1 MAQSVI
7 LNVNSK
13 GYLKDGRTF
22 EIFNF
27 EKVAVANDGS
37 IHSGLVNL
45 YINGEMTSTMLSWL
59 GENIDYNR
67 VHNYELRYNDET
79 IY

>member
-7 LNVNSK
+7 IEVNSK

-22 EIFNF
+22 EIINF
-27 EKVAVANDGS
+27 EKVSVADDGS

-45 YINGEMTSTMLSWL
+45 YINGEMTTTMLSWL
-59 GENIDYNR
+59 GENIDYTK
-67 VHNYELRYNDET
+67 VHNYELEE
-79 IY
+79 

>member
-7 LNVNSK
+7 IDLNSK

-27 EKVAVANDGS
+27 EKIAIANDGS

-45 YINGEMTSTMLSWL
+45 YIDGELTQTMLSWL
-59 GENIDYNR
+59 GENIDYTK
-67 VHNYELRYNDET
+67 VHDYELRCNDVN
-79 IY
+79 

>member
-1 MAQSVI
+1 MIQTVI
-7 LNVNSK
+7 IDVNSK

-27 EKVAVANDGS
+27 EKIAIANNGE

-45 YINGEMTSTMLSWL
+45 YIDGKMTQTMLSWL
-59 GENIDYNR
+59 GENIDYTH
-67 VHNYELRYNDET
+67 VHNYKLEA
-79 IY
+79 

>member
-1 MAQSVI
+1 MTQSVI
-7 LNVNSK
+7 IDSNSK

-27 EKVAVANDGS
+27 EKVAIANDGS

-45 YINGEMTSTMLSWL
+45 YIDGELTQTMLSWL
-59 GENIDYNR
+59 GENIDYTK
-67 VHNYELRYNDET
+67 VHNYKLEE
-79 IY
+79 

>member
-45 YINGEMTSTMLSWL
+45 YINGEMTTTMLSWL
-59 GENIDYNR
+59 GENIDYTK
-67 VHNYELRYNDET
+67 VYNYELEE
-79 IY
+79 